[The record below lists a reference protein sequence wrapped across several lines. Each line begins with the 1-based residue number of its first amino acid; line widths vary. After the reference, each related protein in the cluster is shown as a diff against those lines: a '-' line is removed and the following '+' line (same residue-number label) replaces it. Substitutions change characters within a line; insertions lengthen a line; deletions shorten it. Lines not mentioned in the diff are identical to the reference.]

1 MKELAM
7 YAVMGVTG
15 KVGGAVARALAETG
29 APVRAIV
36 RDAAKGKAWAAQSDV
51 ALADVHDKSALA
63 AAFAGCEGVFVM
75 LPPTFDPA
83 PGFPEAAAM
92 IASLREALLLAA
104 PGRIVALSTI
114 GAQAAEPNLLNQ
126 LGMLERALA
135 DLPTPVTFLRA
146 AWFIENAA
154 SDVASARDE
163 GVIHSYLQPLDRAV
177 PMISSE
183 DVGRTA
189 AALLQAPWAGH
200 RVVELEAAERV
211 SPLDLVQAFAE
222 ALGRPVRAEVVPRNE
237 WEAIFRAEGMRNPT
251 PRMQMLDGFNAGWI
265 DFLDRGAGAR
275 KGAIS
280 LKQTV
285 AALVRQ
291 A

>member
-1 MKELAM
+1 M

-15 KVGGAVARALAETG
+15 KVGGAAARALLEAG

-36 RDAAKGKAWAAQSDV
+36 RDAKKGEAWSAQADV
-51 ALADVHDKSALA
+51 ALADIHDTPALA
-63 AAFAGCEGVFVM
+63 AALAGCEGVFVM
-75 LPPTFDPA
+75 LPPMFDPS

-92 IASLREALLLAA
+92 ISGLKAALLQAA
-104 PGRIVALSTI
+104 PGRIVVLSTI
-114 GAQAAEPNLLNQ
+114 GAEATQPNLLNQ
-126 LGMLERALA
+126 LGMLEQALA
-135 DLPTPVTFLRA
+135 DLPMPVTFLRA

-154 SDVASARDE
+154 WDVAPARDA
-163 GVIHSYLQPLDRAV
+163 GVIRSYLQPLDRPV

-183 DVGRTA
+183 DVGRAA

-211 SPLDLVQAFAE
+211 TPLDLAQAFAE
-222 ALGRPVRAEVVPRNE
+222 ALGRPVRAEAVPRSE
-237 WEAIFRAEGMRNPT
+237 WETIFRAEGVRNPQ

-265 DFLDRGAGAR
+265 DFPDRGAGAR

-280 LKQTV
+280 LKQAV

>member
-1 MKELAM
+1 M

-15 KVGGAVARALAETG
+15 KVGGAAARGLLEAG
-29 APVRAIV
+29 ASIRAIV
-36 RDAAKGKAWAAQSDV
+36 RDAAKGEAWSGQADV
-51 ALADVHDKSALA
+51 ALADIHDTAALA
-63 AAFAGCEGVFVM
+63 AAYAGCEGVFVM
-75 LPPTFDPA
+75 LPPTFDPS

-92 IASLREALLLAA
+92 IASLKAALLQAA
-104 PGRIVALSTI
+104 PGRIVVLSTI
-114 GAQAAEPNLLNQ
+114 GAEATQPNLLNQ
-126 LGMLERALA
+126 LGMLEQALA

-154 SDVASARDE
+154 WDVAPARDA
-163 GVIHSYLQPLDRAV
+163 GVIRSYLQPLDRPV

-189 AALLQAPWAGH
+189 AALLQAPWVGH

-211 SPLDLVQAFAE
+211 SPLDLAQAFAD
-222 ALGRPVRAEVVPRNE
+222 ALGRPVRAEAVPRSE
-237 WEAIFRAEGMRNPT
+237 WETIFRAEGMRNPT
-251 PRMQMLDGFNAGWI
+251 PRMQMVDGFNAGWI
-265 DFLDRGAGAR
+265 DFPDRGAGAR

-280 LKQTV
+280 LKQAV

-291 A
+291 G

>member
-1 MKELAM
+1 M

-15 KVGGAVARALAETG
+15 KVGGAAARALLEAG

-36 RDAAKGKAWAAQSDV
+36 RDAAKGRTWSAQADV
-51 ALADVHDKSALA
+51 ALADVHDTPALA
-63 AAFAGCEGVFVM
+63 AAFTGCEGVFVM
-75 LPPTFDPA
+75 LPPMFDPS

-92 IASLREALLLAA
+92 IASLGDALRRSA

-114 GAQAAEPNLLNQ
+114 GAEATEPNLLNQ

-135 DLPTPVTFLRA
+135 DLPAPVTFLRA

-154 SDVASARDE
+154 WDVASARDE
-163 GVIHSYLQPLDRAV
+163 GVIRSYLQPLDRAV

-189 AALLQAPWAGH
+189 ASLLQAPWTGH

-211 SPLDLVQAFAE
+211 TPNALGQAFADV
-222 ALGRPVRAEVVPRNE
+222 LGRPVRAEAVPRSE
-237 WEAIFRAEGMRNPT
+237 WEAIFRAEGMRNPR

-265 DFLDRGAGAR
+265 DFPDHGAGAL

-280 LKQTV
+280 LRQAV

-291 A
+291 V

>member
-1 MKELAM
+1 M

-15 KVGGAVARALAETG
+15 KVGGAVARGLLEAG

-36 RDAAKGKAWAAQSDV
+36 RDRAKGEAWSARAEV
-51 ALADVHDKSALA
+51 ALADIGDTAALA
-63 AAFAGCEGVFVM
+63 GAFAGCEGAFVM
-75 LPPTFDPA
+75 LPPQFDPL
-83 PGFPEAAAM
+83 PEFPEAAAM
-92 IASLREALLLAA
+92 ISRLKAALLQAA
-104 PGRIVALSTI
+104 PARVVALSTI
-114 GAQAAEPNLLNQ
+114 GAEATQPNLLNQ
-126 LGMLERALA
+126 LGMFERALA
-135 DLPTPVTFLRA
+135 DLPMPVTFLRA

-154 SDVASARDE
+154 WDVASARDE
-163 GVIHSYLQPLDRAV
+163 GVIRSYLQPLDRAV

-189 AALLQAPWAGH
+189 AALLQAPWVGH

-211 SPLDLVQAFAE
+211 SPFDLARAFAE
-222 ALGRPVRAEVVPRNE
+222 ALGRPVRAEAVPRGE
-237 WEAIFRAEGMRNPT
+237 WEATFRAEGMRNPL

-265 DFLDRGAGAR
+265 DFPDRGAGAL

-280 LKQTV
+280 LKQAV

-291 A
+291 G

>member
-1 MKELAM
+1 M

-15 KVGGAVARALAETG
+15 KVGGAAARALLEAG
-29 APVRAIV
+29 ASMRAIV
-36 RDAAKGKAWAAQSDV
+36 RDAAKGEAWSAQADV
-51 ALADVHDKSALA
+51 ALADIHDTAALT

-75 LPPTFDPA
+75 LPPMFDPS

-92 IASLREALLLAA
+92 ISGLKAALLQAA
-104 PGRIVALSTI
+104 PGRIVVLSTI
-114 GAQAAEPNLLNQ
+114 GAAATQPNLLNQ
-126 LGMLERALA
+126 LGMLEQALA

-154 SDVASARDE
+154 WDVTPARDE
-163 GVIHSYLQPLDRAV
+163 GVIRSYLQPLNRPV

-211 SPLDLVQAFAE
+211 SPLHLAQAFAE

-265 DFLDRGAGAR
+265 DFPDRGAGAL

-280 LKQTV
+280 LHQAV